1 MARNGNLV
9 WAKYLSAIASTLLL
23 TLVFTTDETAAQGIL
38 VPERDHEHF
47 VLPRPGI
54 PVPPQRATY
63 QIEKIGIDAA
73 VNGQIVR
80 STVTQTFKNTGSVT
94 MEASFVFP
102 LPHDAAVDAMTFL
115 VDGREI
121 EAKLMPAD
129 KARQVYESYVRRNKD
144 PALLEWVGWGMLK
157 SSVFPIPPG
166 ESRTVTLK
174 YSHLLKNENGVVDFL
189 FPLATARYTAQPV
202 KELSIRVALTAD
214 QDLKNVY
221 SPTHDVKPEW
231 NGERNA
237 IIRLTQTNVVPANDF
252 RLLWSLDSRDVGAS
266 VVSYWPQDEDQ
277 GYYLLLAS
285 PRVEWKTVQMPSKNI
300 IFVLDR
306 SGSMNGKKIDQA
318 REAAKFVL
326 NNLRPDDL
334 FNIIAYDTDVEAF
347 SQELERYAEET
358 RAKGIGF
365 INSIQSGGSTNID
378 LALKTAFASIT
389 DGSRPTYVV
398 FLTDGLPTA
407 GETNEMAIVANAKA
421 ANRYAARMIAFGVG
435 FDVNSRLIDRLT
447 RENRGQSVYVRPDED
462 IEQAVSQ
469 LFSKISMPVMTDV
482 SVHYGFSNVTAEMGA
497 PVRRVY
503 PDGKFDLFAGGQV
516 VVVGRYAASGPCRL
530 KIEGKVGEDTRTFE
544 YDVQFARRGEGE
556 RNRYVAALWASR
568 RIGELI
574 DQIDLNGKNEELVD
588 ELVQLSKKY
597 GIITPYTSFL
607 ADENQQ
613 VTELYSRSSNNAM
626 ASGDLE
632 LLGQSGGQSGFTQRA
647 IKGQFKSAQ
656 RVAPAPNTASM
667 GMGFGGGGLDGG
679 GELHSANGIRK
690 NQLAT
695 LYKRGELL
703 IADNAADLDLEE
715 IKDQIIEIPLFSE
728 EYFKIVAQNSEDEN
742 RLLASQH
749 PGEELVVKLRGKVY
763 RFK

>member
-1 MARNGNLV
+1 MARNEFPAMAKRLV
-9 WAKYLSAIASTLLL
+9 VIVSMLLMTVVLAST
-23 TLVFTTDETAAQGIL
+23 ETAAQGVL

-47 VLPRPGI
+47 ILPRPGMT
-54 PVPPQRATY
+54 VPPQRATY
-63 QIEKIGIDAA
+63 RIEKIAIDAA

-80 STVTQTFKNTGSVT
+80 TAVTQTFKNTGSVG
-94 MEASFVFP
+94 MEVSFVFP
-102 LPHDAAVDAMTFL
+102 LPYDAAVDSMTFL
-115 VDGREI
+115 VEGREI
-121 EAKLMPAD
+121 EAKLIEAD
-129 KARQVYESYVRRNKD
+129 RARQIYESYVRRNKD

-174 YSHLLKNENGVVDFL
+174 YSHLLKNDNGVVDFL
-189 FPLATARYTAQPV
+189 FPLAAARYTSQPV
-202 KELSIRVALTAD
+202 GELSIRVALTAD

-237 IIRLTQTNVVPANDF
+237 IIRLTESNVVPASDF
-252 RLLWSLDSRDVGAS
+252 RLLWGLDSREIGAS
-266 VVSYWPQDEDQ
+266 VVSCWPQDEDQ
-277 GYYLLLAS
+277 GYFLLLAS
-285 PRVEWKTVQMPSKNI
+285 PRVEWTAVEMPSKNV

-326 NNLRPDDL
+326 NNLRKDDL

-347 SQELERYAEET
+347 AQELERYAEET
-358 RAKGIGF
+358 RAQGIGF

-378 LALKTAFASIT
+378 LALKTAFEGIT

-407 GETNEMAIVANAKA
+407 GETNEMKIVANAKA

-447 RENRGQSVYVRPDED
+447 RENRGQSVYVRPNED

-469 LFSKISMPVMTDV
+469 LFSKISLPVMTDV
-482 SVHYGFSNVTAEMGA
+482 TVEYGFSNVTAEMGK

-503 PDGKFDLFAGGQV
+503 PQNKFDLFAGGQV
-516 VVVGRYAASGPCRL
+516 VIVGRYAASGPCRL
-530 KIEGKVGEDTRTFE
+530 KIEGNVGDEVRSLE
-544 YDVQFARRGEGE
+544 YDVQFAKRGEGE
-556 RNRYVAALWASR
+556 RNRYVAALWAAR
-568 RIGELI
+568 RIGEII
-574 DQIDLNGKNEELVD
+574 DQIDLNGKNEELVN
-588 ELVQLSKKY
+588 ELVELSKKY
-597 GIITPYTSFL
+597 GILTPYTSFL

-613 VTELYSRSSNNAM
+613 VTHLYSRRTNNAM
-626 ASGDLE
+626 ASSDLE
-632 LLGQSGGQSGFTQRA
+632 MLDDSAGESGFAQRA
-647 IKGQFKSAQ
+647 IKGQFKNAARAGIVSG
-656 RVAPAPNTASM
+656 VVPLPS
-667 GMGFGGGGLDGG
+667 GGVGGGGLGG
-679 GELHSANGIRK
+679 RTSPSNGIRK

-703 IADNAADLDLEE
+703 IADNAADLDLEK
-715 IKDQIIEIPLFSE
+715 IKDEIIEVPLFSD
-728 EYFKIVAQNSEDEN
+728 EYFQIVAQNSAEDN
-742 RLLASQH
+742 RLLATQR
-749 PGEELVVKLRGKVY
+749 PGEQLIVKLRGKVY